1 MKLLIRRALLVRKLR
16 RLSRELN
23 YVFDVRRETVRRE
36 SQLRRQ
42 AEAISLELTRMEMRR
57 HA

>member
-1 MKLLIRRALLVRKLR
+1 MKTLIRRFFLTRQLRALTH
-16 RLSRELN
+16 ELD

-36 SQLRRQ
+36 SQLRRR